1 MAEDQPQEVTQNV
14 SSNAEVLS
22 VKDWLITFLL
32 GTITCGIMYIV
43 WAFSSGT
50 NPNKANFCKA
60 YLIMIVICIV
70 LNFILGAAFVGIL
83 ASIMGG
89 GGY

>member
-14 SSNAEVLS
+14 SSNAEVMS
-22 VKDWLITFLL
+22 VGDYLITFLL
-32 GTITCGIMYIV
+32 GSITCGIMYIV

-60 YLIMIVICIV
+60 TLIMYLIMIAMYFVAGV
-70 LNFILGAAFVGIL
+70 ALLGTIGA
-83 ASIMGG
+83 IMGG
-89 GGY
+89 GSY

>member
-14 SSNAEVLS
+14 SSNEEVLS
-22 VKDWLITFLL
+22 VGDWLITFLL

-60 YLIMIVICIV
+60 YLILLVICIA
-70 LNFILGAAFVGIL
+70 LNFIAGAALMGIIG
-83 ASIMGG
+83 SMM
-89 GGY
+89 

>member
-22 VKDWLITFLL
+22 VGDWLITFLL

-60 YLIMIVICIV
+60 MLIFMLIYIGIMFLIFGVSMFSF
-70 LNFILGAAFVGIL
+70 LSILG
-83 ASIMGG
+83 SS
-89 GGY
+89 GY

>member
-1 MAEDQPQEVTQNV
+1 MAEDQSQEVTQNV
-14 SSNAEVLS
+14 SSDAEVMS
-22 VKDWLITFLL
+22 VGDYLITFLL
-32 GTITCGIMYIV
+32 GSITCGIMYIV

-60 YLIMIVICIV
+60 YLIMCLIMIAFYFIVGV
-70 LNFILGAAFVGIL
+70 AFLGTIGAI
-83 ASIMGG
+83 IGG

>member
-1 MAEDQPQEVTQNV
+1 MAEDQPQEVTQNI
-14 SSNAEVLS
+14 SSDAEVLS
-22 VKDWLITFLL
+22 VGDWLITFLL

-60 YLIMIVICIV
+60 YLIMIVICIA
-70 LNFILGAAFVGIL
+70 LNFIAGAALMGIIG
-83 ASIMGG
+83 SMM
-89 GGY
+89 